1 MDSKISQCSIVNAK
15 DPNAPPKLM
24 TFELN
29 HEDCSNDAEFVLTK
43 VSINIC
49 PSSSEGNFF

>member
-1 MDSKISQCSIVNAK
+1 
-15 DPNAPPKLM
+15 M

-49 PSSSEGNFF
+49 PSSSEGNFFRTNVLTKGQFDNVRSEITRA